1 MSTALITNQTSGIA
15 AFSQDIEIPKL
26 NVIQKMS
33 QIDGDVGSVVLDKE
47 AQILEAEQK
56 TNVVIIG
63 AIKRWKEDIPYDS
76 DVTPKIVDTEAEARA
91 LAEESSYEVT
101 EFADI
106 VLLIPQIGDDDTHF
120 PYPIGDTNYQLGRIT
135 VQKDAYRMTFKRLVT
150 FATFNPGVAVSSRFW
165 KFGTEMLT
173 KGKYSWYV
181 PSLSIT
187 KEEVPAEVVEFA
199 LRATKGGD
207 Q

>member
-1 MSTALITNQTSGIA
+1 MTTALSTQNASGIA

-26 NVIQKMS
+26 NIIQKMS

-47 AQILEAEQK
+47 VQILDAEQK
-56 TNVVIIG
+56 TPVIVIG

-76 DVTPKIVDTEAEARA
+76 DVVPKIVDTEAEARA

-150 FATFNPGVAVSSRFW
+150 FATFNPDVPVSSRYW

-181 PSLSIT
+181 PVLTIT
-187 KEEVPAEVVEFA
+187 KDEAPEEVATFA
-199 LRATKGGD
+199 ARAT
-207 Q
+207 QTPA